1 MNSEERLCFDFGTC
15 RFQSRSGESAV
26 EESEIGYP
34 LSVILQITRR
44 CNLSCVF
51 CSETKAMPDATYGD
65 LERFKHNLQGVR
77 RVYLSGGEPLLRKDL
92 LDILDLF
99 HGEFVVGL
107 PTNAMNHRA
116 ISAEL
121 AERIDFANIGL
132 DGPRS
137 VTSKVRGDYDRIMQ
151 GIKKFKDLGVSI
163 SLSCVVLG
171 TYRKAVPYVC
181 QIADVLEAKKVK
193 LILPIRKGNALDLP
207 EIEYLSSEETESLFN
222 SLRDLKRQYDW
233 KPKITLTEWTSEVE
247 GYSILVYPDGSTYA
261 WPVYDKQDQVEYLGD
276 LVHESIETLWK
287 RNRPRFRANHLKKYL
302 GTSIRIT

>member
-1 MNSEERLCFDFGTC
+1 MVKNGLYFDFDTC
-15 RFQSRSGESAV
+15 RFQLDTGESAV

-44 CNLSCVF
+44 CNLSCDF
-51 CSETKAMPDATYGD
+51 CSETEVMLDPTYTD

-92 LDILDLF
+92 IDILDLF
-99 HGEFVVGL
+99 HGEFIVGL
-107 PTNAMNHRA
+107 PTNAMNHSA
-116 ISAEL
+116 ITAEL
-121 AERIDFANIGL
+121 AERIDFANVGL

-137 VTSKVRGDYDRIMQ
+137 ITSKVRGDYDQIMQ
-151 GIKKFKDLGVSI
+151 GIRKLQELQVSI

-171 TYRKAVPYVC
+171 TYREAVPYVC

-193 LILPIRKGNALDLP
+193 LILPIRKGNALNLP
-207 EIEYLSSEETESLFN
+207 EIDYLSSEETKSLFN
-222 SLRDLKRQYDW
+222 SIRALKRQYGW

-247 GYSILVYPDGSTYA
+247 GYSVLVYPDGSTYA

-276 LVHESIETLWK
+276 LMHESIEILWK

-302 GTSIRIT
+302 GTSIQIA